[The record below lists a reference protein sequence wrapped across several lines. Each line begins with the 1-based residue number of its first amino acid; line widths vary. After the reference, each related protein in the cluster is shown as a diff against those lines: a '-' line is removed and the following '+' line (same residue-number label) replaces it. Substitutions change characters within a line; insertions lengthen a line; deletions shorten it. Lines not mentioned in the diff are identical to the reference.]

1 MNNVNLLEVHNIEVS
16 FGEVNILKGVNL
28 EVQEGKIVALLGSN
42 GMGKSTTLN
51 AISGLIHPKKGN
63 IYFMNEDITFLDP
76 YKIVNMGLIHVPE
89 ARHLFPSMTVL
100 ENLELGAYSLRAR
113 TKVDEMMEKVFK
125 FFPVLKKR
133 TKQMAQTLSGGEQQ
147 MLAIARSLLSL
158 PKLLILDEPSLGL
171 APKILDILFDIIIEI
186 NKEGITI
193 LLVEQNVYRS
203 LEIAEY
209 GYVLDQGKIKIQG
222 KSCDLLDN
230 EEVRKAYLG
239 I

>member
-1 MNNVNLLEVHNIEVS
+1 MNNMNILKVSNIEVS
-16 FGEVNILKGVNL
+16 YGEVNILKGINL

-51 AISGLIHPKKGN
+51 TISGLIHPKKGN
-63 IYFMNEDITFLDP
+63 IYFMNEDITFFDP
-76 YKIVNMGLIHVPE
+76 HKIVDMGLIQVPE

-113 TKVDEMMEKVFK
+113 TKVDDMMEKVFK
-125 FFPVLKKR
+125 LFPIFKKR

-147 MLAIARSLLSL
+147 MLAIARALISS
-158 PKLLILDEPSLGL
+158 PKLLMLDEPSLGL
-171 APKILDILFDIIIEI
+171 APKILDILFNTIVEI
-186 NKEGITI
+186 NKEGIAI

-209 GYVLDQGKIKIQG
+209 GYVLDQGKIKLQD
-222 KSCDLLDN
+222 KSQALLDN
-230 EEVRKAYLG
+230 EEVKKAYIG

>member
-125 FFPVLKKR
+125 FFPVLGKR

>member
-1 MNNVNLLEVHNIEVS
+1 MNILKVSNIEVS
-16 FGEVNILKGVNL
+16 YGEVNILKGINL

-51 AISGLIHPKKGN
+51 TISGLIHPKKGN
-63 IYFMNEDITFLDP
+63 IYFMNEDITFFDP
-76 YKIVNMGLIHVPE
+76 HKIVDMGLIQVPE

-113 TKVDEMMEKVFK
+113 TKVDDMMEKVFK
-125 FFPVLKKR
+125 LFPIFKKR

-147 MLAIARSLLSL
+147 MLAIARALISS
-158 PKLLILDEPSLGL
+158 PKLLMLDEPSLGL
-171 APKILDILFDIIIEI
+171 APKILDILFNTIVEI
-186 NKEGITI
+186 NKEGIAI

-209 GYVLDQGKIKIQG
+209 GYVLDQGKIKLQD
-222 KSCDLLDN
+222 KSQALLDN
-230 EEVRKAYLG
+230 EEVKKAYIG

>member
-76 YKIVNMGLIHVPE
+76 YKIVEMGLIHVPE

-125 FFPVLKKR
+125 FFPFLEKR

-222 KSCDLLDN
+222 KSYDLLDN
-230 EEVRKAYLG
+230 EEVRKTYLG
-239 I
+239 M

>member
-76 YKIVNMGLIHVPE
+76 YKIVNMGLIHVSE

-113 TKVDEMMEKVFK
+113 TKVDETMEKVFK
-125 FFPVLKKR
+125 FFPVLGKR